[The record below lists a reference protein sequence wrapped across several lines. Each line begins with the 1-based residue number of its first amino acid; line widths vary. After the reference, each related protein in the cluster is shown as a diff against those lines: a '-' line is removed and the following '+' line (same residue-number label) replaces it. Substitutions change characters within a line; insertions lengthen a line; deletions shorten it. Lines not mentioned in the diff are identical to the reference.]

1 MIHLFL
7 NGLAASAGGG
17 LTYLRNVLPHLA
29 ARTDT
34 RTTVVLSPQLQL
46 ELQHLENISFVETGM
61 PDGAARRFWHEQT
74 VLPQL
79 IRNSGADALISA
91 GNFAIRKSPVPQV
104 LLSRN
109 SLYISED
116 FFRDLAARRH
126 YRLWM
131 DTRIKGILAKR
142 SIRWAD
148 CTVAPSRT
156 FAEALKHWSGT
167 NVAAIYHGFD
177 RDRLFRNQEGL
188 PAELERQ
195 LESESG
201 TLRLLLVSH
210 YNYYRN
216 FETLFRAVPL
226 IREGLAGRKL
236 KIFLT
241 CTLRSEDNPGHY
253 QAEGAAAL
261 IEQLGIAENVVELGA
276 VPYSQLHQVYRACD
290 IYVAPAYAESF
301 SHPLVEAMASG
312 LPVVAS
318 DLALHREICGAAA
331 IYFPRFSP
339 AELAARIIQVANSVE
354 LGRALAG
361 FGRRR
366 ASDFSWS
373 QHVEELTN
381 LTRRLV
387 EQSSPEGRR
396 ERV

>member
-17 LTYLRNVLPHLA
+17 LTYLRNVLPNLA

-34 RTTVVLSPQLQL
+34 RTTVVLSPQLQH
-46 ELQHLENISFVETGM
+46 ELQHLENISFVETSM
-61 PDGAARRFWHEQT
+61 PEGAARRFWHEQT

-156 FAEALKHWSGT
+156 FAEALERWSGT

-177 RDRLFRNQEGL
+177 RDRLFRNQEAL
-188 PAELERQ
+188 PAELARQ
-195 LESESG
+195 LETESG

-261 IEQLGIAENVVELGA
+261 IQQLGIAENVVELGT
-276 VPYSQLHQVYRACD
+276 VPYSRLHHLYRASD
-290 IYVAPAYAESF
+290 IYVTPAYAESF
-301 SHPLVEAMASG
+301 AHPLVEAMASG

-331 IYFPRFSP
+331 VYFPRFSP
-339 AELAARIIQVANSVE
+339 AELASRILQVANSVE

-366 ASDFSWS
+366 ASDFSWGK
-373 QHVEELTN
+373 HVDELTN
-381 LTRRLV
+381 LTRQLV
-387 EQSSPEGRR
+387 EQRSAEGQR
-396 ERV
+396 EMI

>member
-34 RTTVVLSPQLQL
+34 RTTVVLSPQLQH
-46 ELQHLENISFVETGM
+46 ELQGLANISFVETVM

-91 GNFAIRKSPVPQV
+91 GNFALWKSPVPQV

-109 SLYISED
+109 SLYTSTD
-116 FFRDLAARRH
+116 FFRDLAARKH
-126 YRLWM
+126 YGLWM

-148 CTVAPSRT
+148 CTVAPSHT
-156 FAEALKHWSGT
+156 FAEALMHWSGS

-177 RDRLFRNQEGL
+177 RDRLFRSQQAL
-188 PAELERQ
+188 PAELARQ
-195 LESESG
+195 LETEPG
-201 TLRLLLVSH
+201 TLRLLFVSH

-241 CTLRSEDNPGHY
+241 CTLRSKDNPGHY

-261 IEQLGIAENVVELGA
+261 IRQLGIAENVVELGT
-276 VPYSQLHQVYRACD
+276 VPYSQLHHVYRACD
-290 IYVAPAYAESF
+290 IYVTPAYAESF
-301 SHPLVEAMASG
+301 AHPLVEAMASG

-331 IYFPRFSP
+331 VYFPRFSP
-339 AELAARIIQVANSVE
+339 AELAGGILQVGNSFE
-354 LGRALAG
+354 LGRTLAS

-366 ASDFSWS
+366 SGDFSWAK
-373 QHVEELTN
+373 HVDELTN
-381 LTRRLV
+381 LARQLV
-387 EQSSPEGRR
+387 ERTSRAGER
-396 ERV
+396 ETI